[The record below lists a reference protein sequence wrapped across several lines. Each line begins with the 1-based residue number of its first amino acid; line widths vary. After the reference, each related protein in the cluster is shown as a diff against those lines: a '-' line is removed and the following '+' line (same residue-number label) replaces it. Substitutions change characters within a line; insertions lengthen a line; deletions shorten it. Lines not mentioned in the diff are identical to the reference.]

1 MKDLNCTYYFNDL
14 RPHSGPSECDPLW
27 DKIQNMTIDL
37 NWYDLYEPA
46 SASPLK
52 SIEER
57 KRTVEVGG
65 EKKTYISGRTKAEYT
80 PWVKHFGSRSV
91 KQLKVEGEPVS
102 DYLNSKET
110 RAALNIPDSA
120 PAWNQCVS

>member
-1 MKDLNCTYYFNDL
+1 MKKLNCTYYFNDL
-14 RPHSGPSECDPLW
+14 RPHSGSDKCDPLW
-27 DKIQNMTIDL
+27 DKVQNMTVDL

-57 KRTVEVGG
+57 KKTVIVGG
-65 EKKTYISGRTKAEYT
+65 EEKTYISGRTKTEYT
-80 PWVKHFGSRSV
+80 PWVRHFGEESR
-91 KQLKVEGEPVS
+91 KRQKVEAMSLS
-102 DYLNSKET
+102 DYLNQADVRT
-110 RAALNIPDSA
+110 ALHIPDSA